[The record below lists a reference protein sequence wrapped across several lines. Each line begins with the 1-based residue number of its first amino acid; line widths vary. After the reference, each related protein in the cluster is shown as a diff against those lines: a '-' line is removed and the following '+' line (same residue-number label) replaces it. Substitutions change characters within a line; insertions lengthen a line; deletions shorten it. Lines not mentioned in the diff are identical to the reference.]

1 VRKLQEDTSTEELI
15 NSENGTEI
23 TTTEI
28 ETEEQRTRTTE
39 KETGT
44 TAGTKRDNQQ
54 EEREQSDKG
63 SVMLSS
69 CTQT

>member
-1 VRKLQEDTSTEELI
+1 VRKLQENTSTEELI
-15 NSENGTEI
+15 NIENGTEI

-39 KETGT
+39 QETGT

-54 EEREQSDKG
+54 EEREQSDK
-63 SVMLSS
+63 
-69 CTQT
+69 